1 MRQLWMALVMGPL
14 VPLSAC
20 QSSRADTEPSLPT
33 VSFAYNED
41 REYAEVLEE
50 ADAFCEQ
57 EYDKDAVLLSRGP
70 VDGFYEAVFTCR

>member
-1 MRQLWMALVMGPL
+1 MRQHWMALVMA
-14 VPLSAC
+14 PLSAC
-20 QSSRADTEPSLPT
+20 QSSQAKPEPSLPT

-41 REYAEVLEE
+41 REYAQVLGE